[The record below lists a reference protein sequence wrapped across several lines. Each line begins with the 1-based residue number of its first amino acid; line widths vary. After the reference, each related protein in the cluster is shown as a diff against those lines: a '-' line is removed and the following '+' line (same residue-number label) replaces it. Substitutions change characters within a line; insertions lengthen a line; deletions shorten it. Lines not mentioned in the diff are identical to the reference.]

1 MFNSIYIL
9 LSLLFVKHWYID
21 FVNQTNEEVQ
31 GKGIYGNAHGLMHS
45 IKHGLITAIIFGLFV
60 HDFDVAVI
68 WGILDFVLHYHIDW
82 AKMKINKRFGYTVE
96 MPQFWVWLGA
106 DQLAHSLTYLFLVW
120 AIT

>member
-31 GKGIYGNAHGLMHS
+31 GKGIYGNAYGLMHS